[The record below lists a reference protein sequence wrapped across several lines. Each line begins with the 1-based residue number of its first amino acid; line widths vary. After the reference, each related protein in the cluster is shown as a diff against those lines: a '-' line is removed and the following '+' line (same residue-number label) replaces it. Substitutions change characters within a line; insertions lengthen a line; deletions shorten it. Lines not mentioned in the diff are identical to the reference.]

1 MNLSKEQK
9 IAFQLYKDGHNVFI
23 TGPGGTGKS
32 ALIKL
37 MTKDAYLNNRMVYVT
52 ALTGCAAI
60 LLNDSNYYCKV
71 TTVHSWAGIGLG
83 VDPVQKLVAKI
94 MKTQY
99 LYFQWVR
106 AQTLIIDEVSMMSL
120 KLFQLLNVI
129 GQRVR
134 RNGAPF
140 GGIQLIFS
148 GDFYQ
153 LPPVGDLDCP
163 DSRKFC
169 FECEEWNQIFRPDC
183 QIQLREMFRQT
194 DPIYST
200 ILNQIREGVVKR
212 SSHETLIKCVD
223 REPDPELLTKPTK
236 LFPTRKKVDDINE
249 IKLSELPG
257 NMFRFSPNFETALA
271 MSKSDTEIRRQF
283 QNKDIETELQFIL
296 NNILCK
302 TDLMI
307 KVGAQVMCV
316 VNIVNEKETE
326 LCNGSQG
333 IVTGFCAVTGN
344 PRVKWNSGIERV
356 MNRHLWTSNKIP
368 GIGISH
374 IPLILAWA
382 LTIHKSQGSTL
393 DAAEIDIGRGVFEC
407 GQSYVALS
415 RVRNLSGLYLTAL
428 DVTKIKVNKKVKEY
442 YEKLKECHQ
451 TLNDHQSFPYNLT
464 FTPIEDEKECIT
476 DDVPANDP
484 DNGTES
490 NDSFEAYR
498 YKV

>member
-1 MNLSKEQK
+1 MNLSKEQQ
-9 IAFQLYKDGHNVFI
+9 IAFQLYKEGYNVFI

-32 ALIKL
+32 ALIKQI
-37 MTKDAYLNNRMVYVT
+37 TKDAYLNNRLVYVT

-60 LLNDSNYYCKV
+60 LLNDSQYYFKV
-71 TTVHSWAGIGLG
+71 STIHSWAGIGLG
-83 VDPVQKLVAKI
+83 VDPSPKIGAKI

-99 LYFQWVR
+99 LFFQWVR
-106 AQTLIIDEVSMMSL
+106 AHTLIIDEVSMMSL
-120 KLFQLLNVI
+120 KLFQLLDVV

-134 RNGAPF
+134 RNSAPF
-140 GGIQLIFS
+140 GGLQLIFS

-153 LPPVGDLDCP
+153 LPPVGDMDKP
-163 DSRKFC
+163 EKRQFC
-169 FECEEWNQIFRPDC
+169 FECKEWNEIFRPDC
-183 QIQLREMFRQT
+183 QIQLCQMFRQT

-212 SSHETLIKCVD
+212 SSHEVLMKCVD
-223 REPDPELLTKPTK
+223 RPHDAGLLTEPTK

-249 IKLSELPG
+249 IKLTELTG
-257 NMFRFSPNFETALA
+257 EMKRFSPVQETKLPI
-271 MSKSDTEIRRQF
+271 SKQDWEIRHQY
-283 QNKDIETELQFIL
+283 QNRDIETELQFIL

-302 TDLMI
+302 TDLLI

-316 VNIVNEKETE
+316 VNMAADKGVE

-333 IVTGFCAVTGN
+333 IITGFCEATGN
-344 PRVKWNSGIERV
+344 PRVRWNIGIERV
-356 MNRHLWTSNKIP
+356 MNRHVWVSNKIP

-415 RVRNLSGLYLTAL
+415 RVRSLSGLYLTAL
-428 DVTKIKVNKKVKEY
+428 DVTKIKVNKRVKEFY
-442 YEKLKECHQ
+442 GNLKSHHNVLLETQ
-451 TLNDHQSFPYNLT
+451 QFPYNLT
-464 FTPIEDEKECIT
+464 ILEDEKEEIKEET
-476 DDVPANDP
+476 TGNDAA
-484 DNGTES
+484 DG
-490 NDSFEAYR
+490 NDSVSVNPFNDYR
-498 YKV
+498 CDK